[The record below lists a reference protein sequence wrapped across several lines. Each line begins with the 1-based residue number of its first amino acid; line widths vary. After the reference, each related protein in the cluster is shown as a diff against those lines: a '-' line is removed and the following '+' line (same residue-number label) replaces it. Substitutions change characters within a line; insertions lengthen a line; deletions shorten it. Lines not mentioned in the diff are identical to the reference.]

1 MSRLTP
7 ERIEQLEQR
16 LERRRGELRGE
27 IQNDAVD
34 PNQKNLAEMVTN
46 VRDPGDDSLALQL
59 SDMSISATE
68 KSMAELRAV
77 EAALVRIEDGTYGE
91 CTDCGGQ
98 IPFERLEAYPT
109 AVRCTACQSRR
120 ENLRRD
126 ISPSL

>member
-59 SDMSISATE
+59 SDMSICATE